1 MEEEFHVGQNG
12 WEMGFLGVLKK
23 RICQFMYSNI
33 IYWLVYTGHWVQAGD
48 KKLRKI
54 KKKKKNPTCIQKKK
68 KWRKGKRMFQV
79 EMCHKGLSKQM
90 HDLSSLSFFLSLSF
104 LFPPLFLC
112 CSPPCLAL
120 FHFYINILLE
130 RFVFYIFNEIISA
143 PIYLHLSKIVPI
155 YVYCPD
161 IIINSDSFYSQKC
174 LDVDDK

>member
-1 MEEEFHVGQNG
+1 
-12 WEMGFLGVLKK
+12 MGFLGVLKK

-33 IYWLVYTGHWVQAGD
+33 FTDWCILGTGY
-48 KKLRKI
+48 KLEI
-54 KKKKKNPTCIQKKK
+54 KSWGRLKKKKNPTCIQKKKK

-112 CSPPCLAL
+112 CSPPCPAL